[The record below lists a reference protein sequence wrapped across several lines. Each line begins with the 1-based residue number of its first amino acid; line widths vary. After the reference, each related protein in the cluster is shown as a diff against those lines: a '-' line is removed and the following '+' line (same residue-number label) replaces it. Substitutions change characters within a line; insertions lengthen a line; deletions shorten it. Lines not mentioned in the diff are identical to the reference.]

1 MKMECEATTS
11 DVIKFIDNRI
21 LLDINKVYEYIGPD
35 YEKSGIKKGDLLQ
48 LIEMPETSTGYPQF
62 EFREE
67 DKYIRIEPV
76 VELLKI
82 TDLEKITKEEKH
94 EILRERRYSELIEEF
109 NELSTK
115 FYELSDQLKIAN
127 KRIANQELQYDDLIQ
142 GNSRILKMKNSE
154 IKNMKSTINLVKNM
168 SYFEFIKWKK
178 INQ

>member
-1 MKMECEATTS
+1 MENRTATT
-11 DVIKFIDNRI
+11 DAIHFIDNRI

-48 LIEMPETSTGYPQF
+48 LFEMPENSTEYPQF
-62 EFREE
+62 EFREK

-76 VELLKI
+76 IELLKI
-82 TDLEKITKEEKH
+82 TDLVKITKEEKQ
-94 EILRERRYSELIEEF
+94 EILRKRRYSELIGKF
-109 NELSTK
+109 NKLSTK

-154 IKNMKSTINLVKNM
+154 IKNMKSTINLVKKM

-178 INQ
+178 LNQ